1 MNKDDY
7 IYCVKQNSNRLYRL
21 ALSFVKSHYDAE
33 DIVQD
38 VFFKLWK
45 NDNDFE
51 NEEHVEKWLTKVC
64 INKCKDYFK
73 SPFSKHSPLDEIQ
86 EFYTF
91 DNTEKYDIFNAIMSL
106 PKKERIVVHLFYYE
120 DMQIK
125 EIAESL
131 GIKESAVKTRLH
143 RARKQIKE
151 ALGDDWTNE

>member
-73 SPFSKHSPLDEIQ
+73 SPFSKHSSLDEMQ

-91 DNTEKYDIFNAIMSL
+91 DSTEKYDIFKAIMSL

-151 ALGDDWTNE
+151 ALGDDWINE